1 MGKVDPALSAKRAEA
16 GRRGAEAR
24 WAKVNAGKRP
34 EPGTWLQE
42 IQAWR
47 AQRPKDVA
55 GWRIENAAAEA
66 EGPAEMYIY
75 DEIDGSG
82 WWGIS
87 ARDVIEALMQITA
100 PSITLH
106 LNSPGGDV
114 FDAYAIYNAL
124 RNHPATVD
132 VIVDGLAA
140 SAASYIMLAGDTIE
154 MEPNASVMIHD
165 AITFT
170 YGNEAD
176 HAQSGALLGK
186 QSGIVAQIYAERA
199 GGTAEEWRA
208 AMKAETWYTAEEAV
222 AAGLADSVRSQARA
236 DAMQDN
242 AGATKVYG
250 DAARLTLPT
259 ATTSTSTSTGA
270 SDAGDDDIDWAAVAE
285 QMADALEGA
294 FE

>member
-16 GRRGAEAR
+16 GRRGAQAR
-24 WAKVNAGKRP
+24 WSKAHAGKRP
-34 EPGTWLQE
+34 EPGSWQQE
-42 IQAWR
+42 IEAWR

-55 GWRIENAAAEA
+55 GWRIENAAAA
-66 EGPAEMYIY
+66 EEPAEMYIY

-87 ARDVIEALMQITA
+87 ARDVIESLMQVTA
-100 PSITLH
+100 PSINLH

-140 SAASYIMLAGDTIE
+140 SAASYIMLAGDTVT

-165 AITFT
+165 AIGMT
-170 YGNEAD
+170 YGNAAD
-176 HAQSGALLGK
+176 HELMRDLLDK

-199 GGTAEEWRA
+199 GGTTDEWRT
-208 AMKAETWYTAEEAV
+208 AMKAETWYNADEAV
-222 AAGLADSVRSQARA
+222 AAGLADSVRSQVRA

-242 AGATKVYG
+242 AGTTKVYG
-250 DAARLTLPT
+250 EAARLTLPT
-259 ATTSTSTSTGA
+259 ATTTTSTTDDG
-270 SDAGDDDIDWAAVAE
+270 GTDDDIDWAAVAE